1 MAYGQTNVNAGA
13 RAGEFLTSD
22 LDFFTFV
29 TTVPLFQTNVRTPL
43 AAALKANNWTSL
55 SASRTI
61 TVVDGAGV
69 SQTYTSDAT
78 YSDAL
83 AKQSNLDLFLQVW
96 STRANPV
103 VVNVYSQ
110 SAADRDAVTFT
121 GYSQATVFGTDF
133 TGAGTIY
140 TIKLMSEKS
149 GAWFIGSQGNFN
161 TTANDTNTYG
171 YQFLDAINGIAITEL
186 DTPVTADAIFN
197 TDNAGNGRNLLGVRD
212 ADLQRQINAS

>member
-1 MAYGQTNVNAGA
+1 MAYGQTNVNAGV

-43 AAALKANNWTSL
+43 SVALKARNWSSL

-61 TVVDGAGV
+61 TVVDGAGN
-69 SQTYTSDAT
+69 SNTYTSDADYT
-78 YSDAL
+78 DAL

-96 STRANPV
+96 ATRANPV

-110 SAADRDAVTFT
+110 SAADMDNVTFT
-121 GYSQATVFGTDF
+121 GYSNATTFGTDMNK
-133 TGAGTIY
+133 AGTIY

-149 GAWFIGSQGNFN
+149 GAWFVGSQGNFS
-161 TTANDTNTYG
+161 TTADDTNTYG
-171 YQFLDAINGIAITEL
+171 YQFLAAINGIAITEL
-186 DTPVTADAIFN
+186 ATPVTDDSIFN
-197 TDNAGNGRNLLGVRD
+197 TTNTGNGRNLLGVRD
-212 ADLQRQINAS
+212 ADLRRQINAS